1 MKYLKIFEKFGE
13 EFQLDEISED
23 EYRSLTPK
31 GGGKIDQSKLET
43 LRLKLT
49 TINFWKKSLQTFIQS
64 TNSKIKKTRRLSM
77 EYECDYG
84 DYWVTIVA
92 IEEEEDVNIILR
104 YFIDKCVQGDDEPYY
119 KLLYEIEKTDF
130 SWPNSKNNSENY
142 YFYYL
147 FEESDFDKIC
157 ENPQILIDYLDKKA
171 TT

>member
-1 MKYLKIFEKFGE
+1 MKYLKIFEEFN

-23 EYRSLTPK
+23 EYRNLTPK
-31 GGGKIDQSKLET
+31 QGGKIDQSKLKT
-43 LRLKLT
+43 LKLKLT

-64 TNSKIKKTRRLSM
+64 TNSKIKKTRRLSL

-84 DYWVTIVA
+84 DSWVTIVA
-92 IEEEEDVNIILR
+92 IESENDGDIILR
-104 YFIDKCVQGDDEPYY
+104 YFIDKCDLGDDEPYY
-119 KLLYEIEKTDF
+119 KLLYQIEKTDS

-157 ENPQILIDYLDKKA
+157 ENPQILIDYLEKKS

>member
-23 EYRSLTPK
+23 EYRSLTHK
-31 GGGKIDQSKLET
+31 EGGKIDQSKLET
-43 LRLKLT
+43 LRLNLK
-49 TINFWKKSLQTFIQS
+49 
-64 TNSKIKKTRRLSM
+64 KIKKTRRLSM

-84 DYWVTIVA
+84 DSWVTIVA
-92 IEEEEDVNIILR
+92 IENDDAYIILR
-104 YFIDKCVQGDDEPYY
+104 YFIDKCVHGDDEPYY
-119 KLLYEIEKTDF
+119 KLLYQIEKTDF
-130 SWPNSKNNSENY
+130 SWPNSKNNSEDY